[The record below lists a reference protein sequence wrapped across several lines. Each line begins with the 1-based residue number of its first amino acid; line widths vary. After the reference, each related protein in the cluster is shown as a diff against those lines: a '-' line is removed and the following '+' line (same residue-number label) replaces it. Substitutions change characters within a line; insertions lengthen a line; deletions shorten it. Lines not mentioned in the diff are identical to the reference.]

1 MTENLKANTTKE
13 KKSLQKV
20 SMVNDKASLE
30 YNDFI
35 NGFAF
40 ESSTRCTIAQ

>member
-1 MTENLKANTTKE
+1 MD
-13 KKSLQKV
+13 
-20 SMVNDKASLE
+20 MVKDKASLE

-40 ESSTRCTIAQ
+40 ESSTRSTISQ

>member
-1 MTENLKANTTKE
+1 MD
-13 KKSLQKV
+13 
-20 SMVNDKASLE
+20 MVKDKASLE

-40 ESSTRCTIAQ
+40 ESSTRPAISQ